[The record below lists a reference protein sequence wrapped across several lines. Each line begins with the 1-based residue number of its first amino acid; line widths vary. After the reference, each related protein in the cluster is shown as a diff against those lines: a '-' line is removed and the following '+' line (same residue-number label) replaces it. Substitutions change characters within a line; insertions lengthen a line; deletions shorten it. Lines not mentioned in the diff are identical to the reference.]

1 MERAYEDFTLVQ
13 RSLHFPPRDVYYMT
27 NEEMVRFPQFTDLVR
42 RYEQSKE
49 VEAAAAAWEAGAA
62 ARDKIREHD
71 SRRKRN
77 RRIDVDSDDREALRT
92 FASTHIPGSVLPA
105 TPEGLR
111 ERACYGS
118 PTTAKE
124 AGVDLRDLLQSIEEQ
139 VNDACPPIARDA
151 LAALEVPIRQSS
163 GHGFLAVRNADRDH
177 NRMQT
182 KRPLS
187 SVCGKRARPAS
198 GSEGWW
204 N

>member
-1 MERAYEDFTLVQ
+1 MGSRW
-13 RSLHFPPRDVYYMT
+13 P
-27 NEEMVRFPQFTDLVR
+27 
-42 RYEQSKE
+42 
-49 VEAAAAAWEAGAA
+49 GAA

-92 FASTHIPGSVLPA
+92 FASTHIPGCSLPA

-111 ERACYGS
+111 ERACCGS

-151 LAALEVPIRQSS
+151 LAALEVPIRQSC
-163 GHGFLAVRNADRDH
+163 GHSRNAFRG
-177 NRMQT
+177 R
-182 KRPLS
+182 RPLS
-187 SVCGKRARPAS
+187 SVCGKRNLS
-198 GSEGWW
+198 
-204 N
+204 